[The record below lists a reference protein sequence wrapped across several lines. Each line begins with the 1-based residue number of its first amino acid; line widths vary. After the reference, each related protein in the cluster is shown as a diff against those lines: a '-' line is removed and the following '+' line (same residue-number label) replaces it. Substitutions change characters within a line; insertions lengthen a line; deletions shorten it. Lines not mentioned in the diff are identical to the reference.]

1 MLEEKK
7 EPIVKKVVPR
17 KNTLSGLI
25 ETGLES
31 IEDPIVL
38 SIIEL
43 FDSMCLSFD
52 EGKGEKEA
60 FFHELFSQYGG
71 AYEQDI
77 GYVIPS
83 VEETKRVVVSHM
95 DLISLYNRG
104 FKKGKKY
111 KVGLNIENKEV
122 IMGALDNTF
131 TNAVT
136 AKVLM
141 TLLDQGRAKD
151 TTFVFTEREEI
162 DFGGMR
168 GYLRK
173 YGNKPFFIN
182 LDVTSDNRKF
192 HTSIEFDEANWSIC
206 KQIFKQKEEFTS
218 GFTTDRVDDDMDAI
232 LRAGGQGFSYCIPT
246 WKTIHSYS
254 NFTLIENILPY
265 YKGLLFLVD
274 ELDLSEGIEH
284 DIKNLSI
291 KKAIKKNDKEKFLKA
306 EKKAEKKRKK
316 RYNDYEY
323 SSHNSLSL
331 WDWEDDDDDEDEDP
345 GEWGESISNSGNIL
359 YDKDTAWNRYFDD
372 SSGKVQTEDEFL
384 DSITSSSLFDDEPS
398 SSQIKIEKQI
408 QEASNEMLK
417 RGYPFLNQLRDMLKE
432 VLFEGGFI
440 SLSRINSLVYEN
452 ANSFGLSFSQNNLI
466 AEISENIFMLLKDTL
481 NLRIICEEEEWW
493 GV

>member
-83 VEETKRVVVSHM
+83 VEETKRVIVSHM
-95 DLISLYNRG
+95 DLISLYNKG
-104 FKKGKKY
+104 FKKDKKY
-111 KVGLNIENKEV
+111 KVGLNVENKEV

-192 HTSIEFDEANWSIC
+192 HTSIEFDEPNWSIC
-206 KQIFKQKEEFTS
+206 KQISKQKERFTS
-218 GFTTDRVDDDMDAI
+218 GFTTDRVGDDMDAI

-265 YKGLLFLVD
+265 YEGLLFLVD
-274 ELDLSEGIEH
+274 ELDLSEGIEC
-284 DIKNLSI
+284 DIKNLGI
-291 KKAIKKNDKEKFLKA
+291 NKAIKKKDKEKFLQA
-306 EKKAEKKRKK
+306 EEKAEKKRKEK
-316 RYNDYEY
+316 YNDYEY
-323 SSHNSLSL
+323 SNYDSSSL
-331 WDWEDDDDDEDEDP
+331 WDKEDS

-372 SSGKVQTEDEFL
+372 SSGRVQTEDEFL
-384 DSITSSSLFDDEPS
+384 DSIVSSSLFVDES
-398 SSQIKIEKQI
+398 DSSQVKIGK
-408 QEASNEMLK
+408 
-417 RGYPFLNQLRDMLKE
+417 G
-432 VLFEGGFI
+432 
-440 SLSRINSLVYEN
+440 
-452 ANSFGLSFSQNNLI
+452 
-466 AEISENIFMLLKDTL
+466 DTL
-481 NLRIICEEEEWW
+481 S
-493 GV
+493 